1 MLQEVKIF
9 PSLWCWQYHDFGSVW
24 NRTEASSQPLSWDC
38 HVSFTDRAISAA
50 LYESV
55 VPEDTW
61 CWKVHYSYFFFKK
74 IFMKLR
80 FWNFIFKVFF
90 FFFPLKGLYII
101 TKWNPLLECE
111 NGSTDKTQ
119 STWYVILIER
129 RKATKI
135 ISADPTNESDRRK
148 SYFHL
153 S

>member
-1 MLQEVKIF
+1 MTSVLCGIEQRQALSPCHGIAMC
-9 PSLWCWQYHDFGSVW
+9 PSLIEPSLQPYMKVLSQ
-24 NRTEASSQPLSWDC
+24 RTPGAGRYITL
-38 HVSFTDRAISAA
+38 I
-50 LYESV
+50 
-55 VPEDTW
+55 
-61 CWKVHYSYFFFKK
+61 FFFKK

-90 FFFPLKGLYII
+90 LFPLKGLYII